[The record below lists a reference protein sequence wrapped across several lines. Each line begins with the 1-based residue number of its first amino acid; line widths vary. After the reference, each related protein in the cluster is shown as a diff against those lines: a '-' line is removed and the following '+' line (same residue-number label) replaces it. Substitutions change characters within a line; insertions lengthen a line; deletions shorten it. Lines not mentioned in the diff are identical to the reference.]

1 MAKTPTA
8 GKDAPFDTD
17 LVRKLAKLIGET
29 DLSEIEIEKGDLRIR
44 VARNITANVAV
55 AAPMAAPVM
64 AAPQPV
70 AAPAAAPAPAGKAE
84 PAAGT
89 VPSPM
94 VGTAYLR
101 PAPGAKAFVEVGS
114 KVAAGDKLMLV
125 EAMKTFNDIT
135 APHSGTVT
143 AILVED
149 GQPVE
154 FGQPL
159 IVIS

>member
-1 MAKTPTA
+1 MAKAPTA
-8 GKDAPFDTD
+8 GKEASFDTD

-29 DLSEIEIEKGDLRIR
+29 DLSEIEIENGDMRIR
-44 VARNITANVAV
+44 VARNVTANVTV
-55 AAPMAAPVM
+55 AAAPAPVM
-64 AAPQPV
+64 AAPVAVPASV
-70 AAPAAAPAPAGKAE
+70 AAPARSE

-101 PAPGAKAFVEVGS
+101 PAPGAKAFIEVGS
-114 KVAAGDKLMLV
+114 RVAVGDKVLLV
-125 EAMKTFNDIT
+125 EAMKTFNDIV
-135 APHSGTVT
+135 APHAGTVT

-159 IVIS
+159 LVIS

>member
-1 MAKTPTA
+1 MAKAPTA
-8 GKDAPFDTD
+8 SKDASFDTD

-29 DLSEIEIEKGDLRIR
+29 DLSEIEIENGEMRIR
-44 VARNITANVAV
+44 VARNVTANVTV
-55 AAPMAAPVM
+55 
-64 AAPQPV
+64 
-70 AAPAAAPAPAGKAE
+70 AAAPAPVVAAAPPVAVPSSVAAPSKSE
-84 PAAGT
+84 PASGT

-101 PAPGAKAFVEVGS
+101 PAPGAKAFVEVGA
-114 KVAAGDKLMLV
+114 KVAVGDKVLLV
-125 EAMKTFNDIT
+125 EAMKTFNDIV
-135 APHSGTVT
+135 APHAGTVT

-159 IVIS
+159 LVIS

>member
-1 MAKTPTA
+1 MAKIPNVD
-8 GKDAPFDTD
+8 KEPSFDTD

-29 DLSEIEIEKGDLRIR
+29 DLSEIEVAKGDMRIR
-44 VARNITANVAV
+44 VARNITAHVAV
-55 AAPMAAPVM
+55 AAPVAAPL
-64 AAPQPV
+64 PV
-70 AAPAAAPAPAGKAE
+70 AAASPVVVPGTPAVAAAPT
-84 PAAGT
+84 AGT

-101 PAPGAKAFVEVGS
+101 PSPDAKAFIEVGM
-114 KVAAGDKLMLV
+114 KVAAGDKILLV
-125 EAMKTFNDIT
+125 EAMKTFNDIV

-143 AILVED
+143 AILVVD

-159 IVIS
+159 IVIA